1 MMIGENVEKSGVE
14 EGQRDRHVYFDY
26 YSIPCLLLSIII
38 GMP

>member
-26 YSIPCLLLSIII
+26 YSSIPCLLLLLL
-38 GMP
+38 